1 VFGRPSR
8 EAPREGDQL
17 GSRTGPALLRET
29 QVATFVSRGSD
40 HGRSSPR
47 VVPANAPAKLRT
59 SQIRPAW
66 RSYAHSENRSSTSAF
81 VRPAGRDARLTRR
94 QSSTVSSSEAA
105 DRIPPWNA
113 TYRTRRRTPR
123 RPLLGVRAPRICLQ
137 LHATPSDQTS
147 RPPSEPTTRHSSSP
161 LQLRPQFVEEALNHH
176 ERWRSRHVL
185 PLVVSHHEKPPI
197 VRRDRKRAPDRRSR
211 AESVWD
217 REQDLR

>member
-1 VFGRPSR
+1 MRRHRGESSRRCACAFAGTLWLARMSFSTSRTSRAPSPMQIVAIRSPAARRPI
-8 EAPREGDQL
+8 
-17 GSRTGPALLRET
+17 GSR
-29 QVATFVSRGSD
+29 
-40 HGRSSPR
+40 
-47 VVPANAPAKLRT
+47 
-59 SQIRPAW
+59 
-66 RSYAHSENRSSTSAF
+66 
-81 VRPAGRDARLTRR
+81 
-94 QSSTVSSSEAA
+94 
-105 DRIPPWNA
+105 PWNA

-123 RPLLGVRAPRICLQ
+123 RPLLGVRAPRVFLQ

-161 LQLRPQFVEEALNHH
+161 LQLRPQFVEEVLHHH